1 MGMLMAMTMMEQEEA
16 ARKAAETATE
26 PVPDEE
32 IPFAE
37 PEEPVEKPE
46 AKKQPVRRTTATR
59 RRKTAK

>member
-16 ARKAAETATE
+16 ARKAAETAPE

-32 IPFAE
+32 IPFCE

-46 AKKQPVRRTTATR
+46 VKKTVRKTPATR

>member
-37 PEEPVEKPE
+37 PDEPAEKPE
-46 AKKQPVRRTTATR
+46 AKKPVRRTTATR